1 MMRKRQNEAPASV
14 SDREAEQFLRELL
27 SIPSLS
33 GAEGKASR
41 YLAHWMGEHGYTA
54 RVDGAGNAIGE
65 RGHGGKQIVLLGH
78 IDTFPGSVPVRVEG
92 RELYG
97 RGSVDAKGPLATF
110 AVAAAAVDLPPDT
123 RLIVIGAT
131 DEESGSRGAR
141 HILNRYRPIL
151 CIIGEPSRWD
161 RITLGYKGH
170 LAMEWS
176 WRGPLAHSAGPTP
189 SPAEVAVDTWRSV
202 QDLAEALNAGRS
214 GSFARLE
221 PTLTQLNTG
230 RDGAEGWARMDID
243 LRLPPDM
250 DTEEVESSLREL
262 IHGELMRFRGHEQ
275 AVVAEKSN
283 PLTRAILAAVRAEGG
298 TPRFVHKSGTSD
310 MNVVAGEWACPIV
323 AYGPGDSS
331 LDHTPHEHINLDGYL
346 RAVRVLRMA
355 LQTLVDQA
363 ESGELAETATSKLSR
378 PPS

>member
-1 MMRKRQNEAPASV
+1 MSEGQQGAPVYV
-14 SDREAEQFLRELL
+14 SEQEAEELLRELVA
-27 SIPSLS
+27 IPSPS
-33 GAEGKASR
+33 GKEGEASQ
-41 YLAHWMGEHGYTA
+41 YLAQWMGEHGYRA
-54 RVDGAGNAIGE
+54 RVDGVGNAIGE

-78 IDTFPGSVPVRVEG
+78 IDTVPGSVPVRVEG

-189 SPAEVAVDTWRSV
+189 SPAEVAVDAWRSV
-202 QDLAEALNAGRS
+202 QDLAEGLNAGRS

-230 RDGAEGWARMDID
+230 RDGAHGWARMDID

-250 DTEEVESSLREL
+250 DTEEVERSLREL
-262 IHGELMRFRGHEQ
+262 GQGAQMYFHGHEQ

-283 PLTRAILAAVRAEGG
+283 SLTRAILAAVRAEGG

-310 MNVVAGEWACPIV
+310 MNVVAAEWACPVV

-331 LDHTPHEHINLDGYL
+331 LDHTPHEHINLDEYL
-346 RAVRVLRMA
+346 RASRVLRLA
-355 LQTLVDQA
+355 LQTLVDKA
-363 ESGELAETATSKLSR
+363 EVGNLIRPTANKVRRPLS
-378 PPS
+378 

>member
-1 MMRKRQNEAPASV
+1 MSEGQQGAPVYV
-14 SDREAEQFLRELL
+14 SEQEAEELLRELVA
-27 SIPSLS
+27 IPSPS
-33 GAEGKASR
+33 GKEGEASQ
-41 YLAHWMGEHGYTA
+41 YLAHWMGEHGYRA

-65 RGHGGKQIVLLGH
+65 RGHSGKQIVLLGH
-78 IDTFPGSVPVRVEG
+78 IDTVPGSMPVRVEG

-170 LAMEWS
+170 LEMEWS

-189 SPAEVAVDTWRSV
+189 SPAEVAVDTWRNV
-202 QDLAEALNAGRS
+202 QDLAERLNAGRS

-230 RDGAEGWARMDID
+230 RDGAHGWARMEID

-250 DTEEVESSLREL
+250 DTEEVERSLREL
-262 IHGELMRFRGHEQ
+262 GQGAQMYFHGHEQ

-283 PLTRAILAAVRAEGG
+283 SLTRAILAAVRAEGG

-310 MNVVAGEWACPIV
+310 MNVVAAEWACPVV

-331 LDHTPHEHINLDGYL
+331 LDHTPHEHINLDEYL
-346 RAVRVLRMA
+346 RASRVLRTA

-363 ESGELAETATSKLSR
+363 ASGKLITAAATKLR
-378 PPS
+378 PPPS